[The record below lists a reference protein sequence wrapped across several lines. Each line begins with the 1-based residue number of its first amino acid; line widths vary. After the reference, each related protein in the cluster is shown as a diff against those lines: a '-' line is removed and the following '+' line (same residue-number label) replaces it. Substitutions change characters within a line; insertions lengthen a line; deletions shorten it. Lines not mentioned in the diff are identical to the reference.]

1 MRSRKGIAVGY
12 IVLLILALAI
22 GIVALL
28 ISAPIYESVTHEL
41 DTFCVIE
48 NSLKEIVNI
57 EPFYE
62 VSSKGSCKTSKL
74 TVRATDM
81 SKNTQ
86 IQLNCPELID
96 DFGDDL
102 DRWIEENPTLAVQ
115 ECAKSKLLYSAEKCW
130 RSYLEGEAGFGNKC
144 SEVCL
149 APGFLSY
156 KIDKTE
162 GEITFPKIENSQLF
176 IFEGIFNPD
185 TFTLTDYDL
194 LRPLDNNLK
203 NALFEDFQESNTETT
218 QTINWDFGAPSW
230 KIFAPKGYSLV
241 VQFSSPGIDLAST
254 SGEFPQAYKSSDQ
267 IMDTEELWSISYIG
281 YEVDPIEGAVVGG
294 LVGGRAFGLP
304 GVVVGAAAGVAVEMV
319 YPEESYILL
328 ENVGTC

>member
-28 ISAPIYESVTHEL
+28 ISKPIYESVSHEL

-48 NSLKEIVNI
+48 NSLKEIANI

-62 VSSKGSCKTSKL
+62 VSSKGSCKTSKI
-74 TVRATDM
+74 TVRAVDM
-81 SKNTQ
+81 SKDTQ
-86 IQLNCPELID
+86 IQLNCPELIE

-102 DRWIEENPTLAVQ
+102 DSWIEENPTLAVQ

-144 SEVCL
+144 TEMCL

-162 GEITFPKIENSQLF
+162 GEITFPKIEDSQVF

-194 LRPLDNNLK
+194 LRPLDTIK
-203 NALFEDFQESNTETT
+203 GKLFDSFQESNTETT
-218 QTINWDFGAPSW
+218 QTISW
-230 KIFAPKGYSLV
+230 EFDGKKRYSLV

-254 SGEFPQAYKSSDQ
+254 SGDFPQAYKSSDQ
-267 IMDTEELWSISYIG
+267 IMDTEELWSVSYVG

-294 LVGGRAFGLP
+294 LAGGAAFGLP

-319 YPEESYILL
+319 YSEESYILL

>member
-1 MRSRKGIAVGY
+1 M
-12 IVLLILALAI
+12 
-22 GIVALL
+22 ALL
-28 ISAPIYESVTHEL
+28 ISKPIYESVTHEL

-62 VSSKGSCKTSKL
+62 VGSKGSCKTSKII
-74 TVRATDM
+74 VRATDM
-81 SKNTQ
+81 SKDSQ
-86 IQLNCPELID
+86 IQLSCPELID

-102 DRWIEENPTLAVQ
+102 DRWIESNPTLAVQ

-218 QTINWDFGAPSW
+218 QTINWDFGAQSW

-241 VQFSSPGIDLAST
+241 VQFPISEISPSDLDQNSFPLSIVGRELEDGTIDKSMN
-254 SGEFPQAYKSSDQ
+254 SGEKWSIEYVGYDTDYLPDVDLEWSWSPVGLDW
-267 IMDTEELWSISYIG
+267 TEES
-281 YEVDPIEGAVVGG
+281 
-294 LVGGRAFGLP
+294 F
-304 GVVVGAAAGVAVEMV
+304 MV
-319 YPEESYILL
+319 FKNE
-328 ENVGTC
+328 GTC